1 MKCSEASVGSFLV
14 KSEVILSWFC
24 DGKLMFVVIEPWN
37 INFIGIQLWSCQRLY
52 HRNRINLY
60 HPCPKSQGPTT
71 WLPPAA
77 RCLLIGRPP
86 PTPCAATW
94 ALSRLLW
101 LHRYKNGLLSLPPQL
116 FHLRCAHQPP
126 AKPEPGETGRN
137 LSLPSTFHWQFCPWR
152 ISLVYS
158 MFSDLGGSF
167 TVCMIT

>member
-86 PTPCAATW
+86 PPMCCYLSAQPAALTPQVQKWVT
-94 ALSRLLW
+94 LP
-101 LHRYKNGLLSLPPQL
+101 SLPNSSISDV
-116 FHLRCAHQPP
+116 HTSHQPN
-126 AKPEPGETGRN
+126 RN
-137 LSLPSTFHWQFCPWR
+137 LERQAEIFLYPPHSTGNSAPDVSLWFIPC
-152 ISLVYS
+152 SL
-158 MFSDLGGSF
+158 
-167 TVCMIT
+167 T